1 MLVNA
6 SVTSR
11 LDYSNSLFYG
21 LPNHNCIDKLKRVQN
36 KASKLILRKGRREG
50 FPAPYRLQLLH
61 WLGIEKRI
69 IYKLLLLTYY
79 CSRGIA
85 PVELMSLLI
94 PHIDRQCTDSNV
106 TLIFDTRYFF
116 SNFSY
121 GQRSFEYCSPRLW
134 NSLPPNIR
142 QADTVLNFKK
152 LLKTYFFT
160 SFTSFMSTFYRYRT

>member
-1 MLVNA
+1 MTYHTTKIHLGPGRGI
-6 SVTSR
+6 TETCLR
-11 LDYSNSLFYG
+11 IKFCL
-21 LPNHNCIDKLKRVQN
+21 
-36 KASKLILRKGRREG
+36 SKLILREGRREG